1 MQYPTTRF
9 GDVEVADDQVI
20 HFPEGVIGFES
31 CTRFC
36 LVDKT
41 PEATVWWLQSLD
53 QPHVAFILT
62 SPYFCEQNYQ
72 VELSQIDMEALGITS
87 TSQVE
92 VAVILV
98 VQHAEGR
105 QITANLLAPVLINY
119 EKRLGKQIIIRESGY
134 SAKQPVQQAGMA
146 SSEGRG
152 V

>member
-1 MQYPTTRF
+1 MEYPTTRF
-9 GDVEVADDQVI
+9 GDLEVADDQI
-20 HFPEGVIGFES
+20 INFPEGVIGFES

-62 SPYFCEQNYQ
+62 SPYFCEQDYQ
-72 VELSQIDMEALGITS
+72 VKLSPTDMDILGINS

-92 VAVILV
+92 VAAILV
-98 VQHAEGR
+98 IQRDQGR

-119 EKRLGKQIIIRESGY
+119 EKRLGKQIILRDSGY
-134 SAKQPVQQAGMA
+134 SAKQPVQQVGVA
-146 SSEGRG
+146 SSARRG
-152 V
+152 G